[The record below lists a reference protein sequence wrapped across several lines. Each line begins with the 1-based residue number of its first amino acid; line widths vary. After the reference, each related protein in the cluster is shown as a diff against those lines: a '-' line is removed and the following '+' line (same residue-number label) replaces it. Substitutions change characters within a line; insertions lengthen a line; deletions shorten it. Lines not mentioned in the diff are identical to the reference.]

1 MSGAT
6 WLASYPRSGNTWV
19 RLALHAALHPDGA
32 VGFDALVEYGRSTIA
47 RSQIE
52 EVMGIDS
59 GELTSAEVE
68 RLRADF
74 HQAMFGATDTP
85 ALVKVHD
92 RWDGSLFAARLTH
105 GAVYLVRD
113 PRDVAISWAAF
124 RGKSVDWAIGFLAD
138 PHAQIGRRSGKIRTT
153 LPETLGSWSD
163 HVRSWLDVAPFEVVT
178 VRYED
183 LLADTAAQLA
193 VILAAM
199 GKSLGPDAIARAVDG
214 SRFERLVSEE
224 QANGFALR
232 PASSERFFRAGRA
245 GSWKEVLSRVQVA
258 AIERDHGE
266 VMVRL
271 GYLDG

>member
-19 RLALHAALHPDGA
+19 RLALHAALHPGGF
-32 VGFDALVEYGRSTIA
+32 VGFDALMEYGRSTIS
-47 RSQIE
+47 RRQIE

-59 GELTSAEVE
+59 GELTGEE
-68 RLRADF
+68 LGQLRVDF
-74 HQAMFGATDTP
+74 HQAVFGAADMP
-85 ALVKVHD
+85 SLVKVHD
-92 RWDGSLFAARLTH
+92 RWDESLFAARLTH
-105 GAVYLVRD
+105 GAVYLIRD

-124 RGKSVDWAIGFLAD
+124 KGKSIDWAIGFLAD
-138 PHAQIGRRSGKIRTT
+138 PHAHIGRRNGKFRST

-163 HVRSWLDVAPFEVVT
+163 HVRSWLDVAPFGVVT

-183 LLADTAAQLA
+183 LLADTAGQLA

-199 GKSLGPDAIARAVDG
+199 GKSLGPDAIARAVEG
-214 SRFERLVSEE
+214 SRFERLAGEE

-232 PASSERFFRAGRA
+232 PASSERFFRVGRA
-245 GSWKEVLSRVQVA
+245 GSWRKVLSPAQA
-258 AIERDHGE
+258 ATIERDHRE

-271 GYLDG
+271 GYLDD